1 MTFWKMAIF
10 RWKFRIFQ
18 ILKVFQEI
26 MESSEDPSIV
36 GLTDFESAVA
46 GFPDPQKDSGLG
58 FARAAGS
65 WHQLPV
71 ENYKKDKIS

>member
-1 MTFWKMAIF
+1 VKIQNFSIF
-10 RWKFRIFQ
+10 
-18 ILKVFQEI
+18 KVVQEI

-36 GLTDFESAVA
+36 DLKGSKSAVA

-65 WHQLPV
+65 
-71 ENYKKDKIS
+71 